1 MALIKC
7 QECGKEFSDKAGA
20 CIHCG
25 CPIGKEEKKI
35 FCVDCGN
42 ELKAT
47 DKVCSKCGCPTD
59 NLKNN
64 DNKNTNKPK
73 KVKQNKGNKV
83 IDVIRYLVGLF
94 CFMFVFT
101 SKGLSMLFIL
111 LSVVLVLPITSKFIY
126 EKINVPKALKIIVP
140 IVLMVVAMLINPAFQ
155 EGYEKGLNGT
165 SKDNINESN
174 LQHYLKIYTSGTIY
188 SGNVFKP
195 IISITPINENYTC
208 KNVSFTLDT
217 YITYEG
223 NKISKEIPIDIE
235 LNENC
240 KYYSKDEMSIKLT
253 TNPHAS
259 ALVKYSIKYVKGQIN
274 K

>member
-7 QECGKEFSDKAGA
+7 KECGKEFSDKASQ

-25 CPIGKEEKKI
+25 CPIEKEETKI

-42 ELKAT
+42 ELKIS

-59 NLKNN
+59 NNN
-64 DNKNTNKPK
+64 MQNNKNSLKAPTK
-73 KVKQNKGNKV
+73 NKGKNSSN
-83 IDVIRYLVGLF
+83 IIRYIIGCICLLFVMSTKGVG
-94 CFMFVFT
+94 
-101 SKGLSMLFIL
+101 IL
-111 LSVVLVLPITSKFIY
+111 LVLLAVALILPITSKFIY
-126 EKINVPKALKIIVP
+126 EKVNIPKALKIIVP
-140 IVLMVVAMLINPAFQ
+140 IVLIIASMVITPAFKK
-155 EGYEKGLNGT
+155 GYEDALNDN
-165 SKDNINESN
+165 SKNNINESN
-174 LQHYLKIYTSGTIY
+174 LHYYLEIYASGTTY

-195 IISITPINENYTC
+195 TISIKPINKNYTC

-217 YITYEG
+217 YITYDG

-235 LNENC
+235 LDENC
-240 KYYSKDEMSIKLT
+240 KYYSKDEMSIQLT

-259 ALVKYSIKYVKGQIN
+259 ALVKYSIKYVKGQVN